1 MGVMGKFRDNT
12 GVVLWI
18 LIGSFGLLWVVMDVF
33 DPNALMSGPRS
44 MGTVNGESISFEEYN
59 GLVQSYTN
67 AYSQQ
72 TGSSMSSELRS
83 YYESQAWEELVRAKL
98 ITQKMDELGITVTDD
113 ELRAMAY
120 GDNPDPLI
128 LQYFGR
134 PDGTFDRFAV
144 ENFFTGNEF
153 QQEKIA
159 IEQQLREKR
168 RQDKLRTFITA
179 GLQVTDQDIQN
190 EFTKRNTF
198 AEVSFV
204 RFPYSEVEESE
215 LSVTDAELR
224 AYYDKNK
231 ELYKREESYRAK
243 FVSFST
249 LPTSADTAAIIEEVL
264 RESDRFVET
273 DNDSTFLINV
283 QSTTPYTNVFVNKDE
298 IREEYAPVL
307 EVGVG
312 EVTDI
317 INFGASVGIIKKVA
331 ETGSEVKFAVLTKVI
346 EALPATIDDA
356 AEQADEFEYFATEES
371 SFDEEA
377 TRGGLDVAEV
387 FATKGNTFV
396 SGLGSSQQVLDFF
409 SKSDEGDISKPIELA
424 TQFVVVILEDKTDE
438 GYRPIEEVKAQVE
451 AQVKNE
457 KRKELTVAKVEGMLA
472 SNTTVEGLSQA
483 AGMEAMEANLNAGSL
498 VLTGAGREPGVIGS
512 IFAMQ
517 SGQTSSVIEGD
528 NGAYV
533 VQINSISEPTATGL
547 DQATASTI
555 RQELEQKLSE
565 RYLTIWLDELKGEA
579 DITDNRSRLIQ

>member
-33 DPNALMSGPRS
+33 DPNSIMSGPRS
-44 MGTVNGESISFEEYN
+44 MGSVNGESISFEEYN

-72 TGSSMSSELRS
+72 TGSSMTSELRS
-83 YYESQAWEELVRAKL
+83 YYESQAWEELLRSKL
-98 ITQKMDELGITVTDD
+98 ITQKMDELGITVTDG
-113 ELRAMAY
+113 ELSAMAY

-134 PDGTFDRFAV
+134 PDGTFDKFAV
-144 ENFFTGNEF
+144 ENFFTGAEY
-153 QQEKIA
+153 QQEKVA

-179 GLQVTDQDIQN
+179 GLQVTDKDIQS

-198 AEVSFV
+198 ADVSFV

-215 LSVTDAELR
+215 LSVSDAEIKT
-224 AYYDKNK
+224 YYDKNK
-231 ELYKREESYRAK
+231 ERYKKEESYRAK

-249 LPTSADTAAIIEEVL
+249 LPTSADTAAIMEEVL
-264 RESDRFVET
+264 VESDRFATTE
-273 DNDSTFLINV
+273 NDSTFLINV
-283 QSTTPYTNVFVNKDE
+283 QSTTPYTNVFVKKDE
-298 IREEYAPVL
+298 VREEYKPVL

-312 EVTDI
+312 EVTAP
-317 INFGASVGIIKKVA
+317 INFGASVGIIKKV
-331 ETGSEVKFAVLTKVI
+331 EENSTEVKFAVLSKVI

-371 SFDEEA
+371 SFAEEA
-377 TRGGLDVAEV
+377 ERSELAVEEV

-409 SKSDEGDISKPIELA
+409 TKSDEGDISKPIELA
-424 TQFVVVILEDKTDE
+424 TQFVIVMLDEKTAE
-438 GYRPIEEVKAQVE
+438 GYRSLEEVKAQIE

-457 KRKELTVAKVEGMLA
+457 KRKELTATKVKGMLA
-472 SNTTVEGLSQA
+472 TNTSLESLSTASGKEMQ
-483 AGMEAMEANLNAGSL
+483 EANLNANSL
-498 VLTGAGREPGVIGS
+498 VLTGGGREPGVIGS

-517 SGQTSSVIEGD
+517 SGGTSSVIEGE

-533 VQINSISEPTATGL
+533 IHVKNISEPTTAGL
-547 DQATASTI
+547 DQATAGTI

-565 RYLTIWLDELKGEA
+565 RYLTIWLDELKEEA
-579 DITDNRSRLIQ
+579 DITDNRSRLIR